1 MFEVATLGSGSAGN
15 AMLVRGA
22 STALLVDAG
31 LNAKQLAARL
41 ALFDV
46 RLEDLSGVLI
56 THEHSDHMS
65 ALKVLLN
72 RHKIP
77 VYCNPL
83 TARAM
88 NDNGLENSQWHLFQN
103 GYDFTLGEFTI
114 RPFSV
119 PHDAADPVG
128 FRITTRQVAFGV
140 LTDLG
145 YATRLAIEMM
155 QGVEALF
162 LESNHCED
170 MLAKDPR
177 RPWAVKNRIMSKHG
191 HLSNAA
197 AAKVLSELDA
207 PALRHV
213 ILGHLSRDC
222 NTPDLAETLARTTLE
237 TLARGT
243 TTFCAAQDTPSPRF
257 SLI

>member
-22 STALLVDAG
+22 STAFLVDAG
-31 LNAKQLAARL
+31 LTAKQLATRL
-41 ALFDV
+41 AVFGV

-72 RHKIP
+72 RHQLP
-77 VYCNPL
+77 VYCNPM
-83 TARAM
+83 TARAL
-88 NDNGLENSQWHLFQN
+88 NDGGLQNNQWKFFQN
-103 GYDFTLGEFTI
+103 GSDFTLGEFVI

-128 FRITTRQVAFGV
+128 FRITTREVAFGV

-145 YATRLAIEMM
+145 HATKLAMEMLR
-155 QGVEALF
+155 GVEGLF
-162 LESNHCED
+162 IESNHCEE
-170 MLAKDPR
+170 MLINDPR
-177 RPWAVKNRIMSKHG
+177 RPWALKNRIRSKHG
-191 HLSNAA
+191 HLSNKDAA
-197 AAKVLSELDA
+197 QVLAELDA

-222 NTPDLAETLARTTLE
+222 NMPHLAENLAKTALE
-237 TLARGT
+237 TAARGT
-243 TTFCAAQDTPSPRF
+243 TTYCATQEAPSPRF
-257 SLI
+257 SFI